1 MTSPLL
7 HGLPP
12 IIDGRARMLI
22 LGNMPS
28 AMSLAAQQY
37 YGNPRNAFW
46 RITGEIFCF
55 DAEAPYQER
64 TAALRSTG
72 VAVWD
77 VLGSCR
83 RVGSLDSAV
92 EPDSMVPNDFRALLD
107 AHPSIEC
114 VFFNGAAAEKN
125 FNRLVGLD
133 LRSVRLPSTS
143 PAQTM
148 RYADKL
154 AAWREAVNSGSLRN
168 SADEQALLRTAA
180 LWAADCAEQA
190 LVVFESRVPND
201 RRPREAIEG
210 GREFGRGKKR
220 DKTLRALAW
229 AAHSA
234 SKDADEP
241 AAKYAARAAMLTA
254 AVAYTH
260 TDLNTGL
267 PGVRQARHVLGP
279 AVYAAMALG
288 DEAIRDAIKRATPDI
303 CRLITSMPS
312 QPAGTRRLSK
322 LYAALDSALRDATQR

>member
-12 IIDGRARMLI
+12 IIDDRARTLI
-22 LGNMPS
+22 LGNAPS
-28 AMSLAAQQY
+28 VLSLAAQQY

-46 RITGEIFCF
+46 RIMGEIFCF

-64 TAALRSTG
+64 TAALRTNG

-77 VLGSCR
+77 VLESCR

-107 AHPSIEC
+107 AHPAIER
-114 VFFNGAAAEKN
+114 VMFNGAAAEKN
-125 FNRLVGLD
+125 FNRLVGLE
-133 LRSVRLPSTS
+133 LSSVRLPSTS

-154 AAWREAVNSGSLRN
+154 AAWRGAVNAGSLRN
-168 SADEQALLRTAA
+168 SADDQGLLRAA
-180 LWAADCAEQA
+180 AVWAADCAEQA
-190 LVVFESRVPND
+190 LCVFERRYPAD
-201 RRPREAIEG
+201 MRPRDAIDG
-210 GREFGRGKKR
+210 GREFGRGRKR
-220 DKTLRALAW
+220 DKTLRTLAW

-234 SKDADEP
+234 SKDAEEP
-241 AAKYAARAAMLTA
+241 SAKYAARAAMLTA

-260 TDLNTGL
+260 TDLHTGL

-279 AVYAAMALG
+279 AVYAAMAVG
-288 DEAIRDAIKRATPDI
+288 DEAIRDAARSATPEV
-303 CRLITSMPS
+303 CRLITCMPP
-312 QPAGTRRLSK
+312 QPAGNSRLSE
-322 LYAALDSALRDATQR
+322 LYAALDAALRDAARR

>member
-46 RITGEIFCF
+46 RIMSEIFHF

-64 TAALRSTG
+64 TEALRTNG

-107 AHPSIEC
+107 EYPAIER
-114 VFFNGAAAEKN
+114 VVFNGAAAEKN
-125 FNRLVGLD
+125 FTRLVGLD

-154 AAWREAVNSGSLRN
+154 AAWQAAVSAGSLRN
-168 SADEQALLRTAA
+168 SADEQESLRAAA

-190 LVVFESRVPND
+190 LGIFESRSPGD

-210 GREFGRGKKR
+210 GREFGRGKTR
-220 DKTLRALAW
+220 DKNLRTLAW
-229 AAHSA
+229 AAHAA
-234 SKDADEP
+234 SREADEP
-241 AAKYAARAAMLTA
+241 SAKYAARAAMLTA

-288 DEAIRDAIKRATPDI
+288 DEAIRDAARSATPEV
-303 CRLITSMPS
+303 CRLITYMPS
-312 QPAGTRRLSK
+312 QPAGTSRLSK
-322 LYAALDSALRDATQR
+322 LYAALDSALRDAAEH